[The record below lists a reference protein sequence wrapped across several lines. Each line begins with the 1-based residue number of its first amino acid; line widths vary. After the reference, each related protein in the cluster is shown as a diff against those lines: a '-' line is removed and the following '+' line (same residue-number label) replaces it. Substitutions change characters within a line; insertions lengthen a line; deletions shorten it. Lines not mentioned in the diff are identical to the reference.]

1 LFLFN
6 FLSDEEQML
15 GIVQL
20 LLAVFAIYSALRFS
34 EELKLFIP
42 LGCLI
47 AMLVVSRI
55 EKRSSEKIT
64 ARKSFLN
71 SEIDKATKK
80 ESTAIKDQDFSTI
93 ESLLWPKSELLLMD
107 TVHSIFKDLGFKIS
121 TGVNYQSVDRI
132 VKIPET
138 RIAFGVQILMSE
150 GEVEGNHPK
159 INRALQFEN
168 EKRENEKSLIIAST
182 HIRLPL
188 SERSQVSHISKELSH
203 FLSRHNMSLIT
214 THHLYDLWQKAK
226 GGEIDIFGF
235 FQQVYSQSNG
245 TFPLKGNSNSHLP
258 LFDIPIR

>member
-1 LFLFN
+1 
-6 FLSDEEQML
+6 ML
-15 GIVQL
+15 GIIQL
-20 LLAVFAIYSALRFS
+20 LLAVFAILSALIFS

-47 AMLVVSRI
+47 AMLVVSKI
-55 EKRSSEKIT
+55 EKGRYEEEA
-64 ARKSFLN
+64 ARKNLLN
-71 SEIDKATKK
+71 SEIDKAKKK
-80 ESTAIKDQDFSTI
+80 ESII

-150 GEVEGNHPK
+150 GEVEENHPK

-168 EKRENEKSLIIAST
+168 EKREDEKSLIIAST

-214 THHLYDLWQKAK
+214 THHLYDLLSESGRRIWVLA
-226 GGEIDIFGF
+226 II
-235 FQQVYSQSNG
+235 
-245 TFPLKGNSNSHLP
+245 
-258 LFDIPIR
+258 

>member
-1 LFLFN
+1 
-6 FLSDEEQML
+6 ML

-20 LLAVFAIYSALRFS
+20 SLAVFAIYGALKFP
-34 EELKLFIP
+34 EELKLFLP

-55 EKRSSEKIT
+55 EKRSSEKKA
-64 ARKSFLN
+64 ARKNFLQ

-80 ESTAIKDQDFSTI
+80 ESKSIIDQDFSII
-93 ESLLWPKSELLLMD
+93 EALLWPKSELLLTD

-121 TGVNYQSVDRI
+121 TGVNYQNVDRI
-132 VKIPET
+132 VKIPDT

-159 INRALQFEN
+159 INRALLFEK
-168 EKRENEKSLIIAST
+168 EKKEDERSLIIAST

-188 SERSQVSHISKELSH
+188 SERSQVSHISKELSN
-203 FLSRHNMSLIT
+203 FLSRHNMSMIT

-226 GGEIDIFGF
+226 KGEIDIVGF
-235 FQQVYSQSNG
+235 FEQVYSHSHENPPVKG
-245 TFPLKGNSNSHLP
+245 TSNSHSPVFNLP
-258 LFDIPIR
+258 A